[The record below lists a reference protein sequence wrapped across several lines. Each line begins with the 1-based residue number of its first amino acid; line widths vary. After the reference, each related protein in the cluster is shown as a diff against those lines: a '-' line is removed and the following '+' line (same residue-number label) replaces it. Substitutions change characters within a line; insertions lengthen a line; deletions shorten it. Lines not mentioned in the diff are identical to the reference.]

1 MQGKMNGYL
10 RRHSMS
16 TITEQVVTGTWNLDP
31 VHSSIGFSVV
41 YMGVAPFEGAFRAVE
56 ATLTES
62 GLTGTAQASSI
73 DVDDENLAGHLASPD
88 FFDATNHPTLGFESG
103 PLVVEGDRVAVEGV
117 LEIKGNRLPV
127 ALEGTITTPVSDP
140 WGNRKLG
147 LTLSTVV
154 DRTAFGLTW
163 NAPLPEGGQ
172 MLADDVALTARLVF
186 VAAQE
191 A

>member
-1 MQGKMNGYL
+1 
-10 RRHSMS
+10 MS
-16 TITEQVVTGTWNLDP
+16 SITEQVVTGTWTLDR
-31 VHSSIGFSVV
+31 VHSAIGFSVV
-41 YMGVAPFEGAFRAVE
+41 YMGVAPFEGAFREVE
-56 ATLTES
+56 ATLTEGGLS
-62 GLTGTAQASSI
+62 GSAQASSI
-73 DVDDENLAGHLASPD
+73 DVDDENLAGHLSSPD
-88 FFDATNHPTLGFESG
+88 FFDVANHPTLGFESG
-103 PLVVEGDRVAVEGV
+103 PLVVEGDRVAVDGV
-117 LEIKGNRLPV
+117 LEIKGNRVPV
-127 ALEGTITTPVSDP
+127 TLEGTITAPVSDP

-147 LTLSTVV
+147 LTLATVV